1 MSQLAREE
9 YIEQAYLFSALADR
23 LKTNEPVQV
32 LLDHIKQELLA
43 TTKLPMAVDYLL
55 AELNHSG
62 SMAEAMHRLPHYFT
76 PFQTYLIGQSEDDR
90 GRIDIYSVLA
100 ILKFEATFRAEGASP
115 VSLFLFQL
123 EVLCRNRLGYDE
135 GLRAMA
141 GDPFYPEQ
149 WRTWM
154 MDARRKIGFVDV
166 ADLIY
171 VHSEHYVNKAGANSN
186 AEAPPSILFGE
197 KEGRIALAN
206 RRKDPLFLFAALQ
219 RQLNYPKVPRPERA
233 DPNKD
238 LVPRLV
244 KTVEQLKVRMKL
256 LEDEQRDSGINLQQ
270 FYGNNRPR
278 AGPKS
283 PQ

>member
-9 YIEQAYLFSALADR
+9 YIEQAYLFSALAER

-32 LLDHIKQELLA
+32 LLEHIKQELLT

-62 SMAEAMHRLPHYFT
+62 SMAEAMQRMPHYFT
-76 PFQTYLIGQSEDDR
+76 PFQTYLIAQSEDDR

-100 ILKFEATFRAEGASP
+100 ILQHESTFRADDSSP

-135 GLRAMA
+135 GLGAMA
-141 GDPFYPEQ
+141 GDPFYDDQ
-149 WRTWM
+149 WRAWM
-154 MDARRKIGFVDV
+154 MDARRKIGFVDI

-171 VHSEHYVNKAGANSN
+171 VHSEHYANT
-186 AEAPPSILFGE
+186 AEGESEEPAAILFGE

-206 RRKDPLFLFAALQ
+206 RRKDPLFLFSALQ
-219 RQLNYPKVPRPERA
+219 RQLSYPKVPRPERV

-238 LVPRLV
+238 LIPRLV
-244 KTVEQLKVRMKL
+244 KTVEQLKVRIKL
-256 LEDEQRDSGINLQQ
+256 LEDEQRDTGINLQQ
-270 FYGNNRPR
+270 FYGKN
-278 AGPKS
+278 GPGAAADL
-283 PQ
+283 PD